1 VDRFCITRTVVR
13 AHDYCMAGVDP
24 GGLSGVYLA
33 GALGARKLG
42 IQSGAGIGVPYA
54 ILYEVLISEDK

>member
-1 VDRFCITRTVVR
+1 VVR